1 MTMFLIMSF
10 KKFIWVSEQP
20 PRADTSALAAIMDFK
35 KLTWIPVGAD
45 LSRPAP
51 MYRPLVDVRY
61 PDEKVK
67 THNRAL
73 HSVARLFCESFLS
86 GRAQSVKFVLQDSG
100 GNSDG
105 YS

>member
-20 PRADTSALAAIMDFK
+20 PRADTSALAAI
-35 KLTWIPVGAD
+35 
-45 LSRPAP
+45 
-51 MYRPLVDVRY
+51 
-61 PDEKVK
+61 
-67 THNRAL
+67 NRAL